1 MPGALKRLT
10 SIHSWKNHEG
20 ILYCIILFKQKRH
33 TGNRQVQVGF
43 FCLLNVIPKD
53 KYTWN
58 NMWSCINKLVTW
70 ISYTRLQVHLIMNI
84 RKQMHTNPYTVLL
97 FPYTDHKEHNIFD
110 ILYVLGCVKNV
121 FETVNSVL
129 SIIYLPFILWFES
142 KYCTD
147 LAKALD

>member
-1 MPGALKRLT
+1 MNFIYKAPSAFD
-10 SIHSWKNHEG
+10 HE
-20 ILYCIILFKQKRH
+20 YKKTNAYKSVHRYIIPL
-33 TGNRQVQVGF
+33 
-43 FCLLNVIPKD
+43 P
-53 KYTWN
+53 
-58 NMWSCINKLVTW
+58 
-70 ISYTRLQVHLIMNI
+70 
-84 RKQMHTNPYTVLL
+84 
-97 FPYTDHKEHNIFD
+97 TDHKEHNIFD